1 MWGRGPHTGRH
12 LTTAL
17 VAIFAALA
25 AFAGYASAA
34 ATTTKAEWYTGSKET
49 AVTTLT
55 GKAPL
60 TASASGKL
68 ELMFPLEGVPIKMQA
83 NSASCMECVITN
95 EASWLPGVA
104 TGTGRLLLSEVS
116 FVQPPGRCQF
126 KEGKITSEPLR
137 FEAHYMSGERW
148 FLKISPASGE
158 VALTLN
164 IESQTGFIC
173 PFVGAGTPVKGVNF
187 AEFKSK
193 TGSFA
198 TEQQILFSQS
208 ISLTGGSHWNFGPE
222 PFWLTGALNLKAGGL
237 YFGVK

>member
-1 MWGRGPHTGRH
+1 MSRASRR
-12 LTTAL
+12 TAFVAL
-17 VAIFAALA
+17 AIFAALA
-25 AFAGYASAA
+25 AFTGSASAA

-68 ELMFPLEGVPIKMQA
+68 ELMFPLGGVPQRMQA
-83 NSASCMECVITN
+83 KSASCVECTITN
-95 EASWLPGVA
+95 EASGLPGVA
-104 TGTGRLLLSEVS
+104 TGTGRLLFSEAS
-116 FVQPPGRCQF
+116 FVEGIGFCRF

-158 VALTLN
+158 TALILN
-164 IESQTGFIC
+164 IESQSAGSIC
-173 PFVGAGTPVKGVNF
+173 PYAGSGTPVKGINF
-187 AEFKSK
+187 AEFKAK

-198 TEQQILFSQS
+198 TEQQILFSQP
-208 ISLTGGSHWNFGPE
+208 ISETGGSHWMFGSE
-222 PFWLTGALNLKAGGL
+222 PFWVTGALNLKAGGL